1 MRLVACALAVAAT
14 GCLIKPKEP
23 HGASADASTSADGRT
38 GGGDGSSAPPHYVFV
53 TYGVLGPPWDSGR
66 GAQFCGAQAQLAHLP
81 GNFIPWLSFS
91 TGVNAGA
98 VLRSTNTID
107 WYLPNGTL
115 FAATVD
121 DLLAYPHALPLDLDQ
136 FGHDVT
142 MTDPNPQVATG
153 TTPDGYA
160 DAGTAADCPSGSI
173 EIGNPAATDGTWTA
187 ANETTCS
194 VAMLRLYC
202 FSVGG

>member
-1 MRLVACALAVAAT
+1 MRLVACALAIAAT
-14 GCLIKPKEP
+14 GCLIKPGP
-23 HGASADASTSADGRT
+23 PRGVASDASSSADGRT
-38 GGGDGSSAPPHYVFV
+38 GSGDGSSAPVHYVFV

-91 TGVNAGA
+91 NNVNAAA
-98 VLRSTNTID
+98 VLRSTGTIG
-107 WYLPNGTL
+107 WSLPNGTP
-115 FAATVD
+115 FATTVD
-121 DLLAYPHALPLDLDQ
+121 DLLTYPHALPLVIDQ

-142 MTDPNPQVATG
+142 VTDSNPQVATG
-153 TTPDGYA
+153 TTATGYA

-173 EIGNPAATDGTWTA
+173 EIGNPASTGGAWTEA
-187 ANETTCS
+187 GETTCS

-202 FSVGG
+202 FSIGA